1 MSSSESSDRGLTSQ
15 LSLCCHQSS
24 RDRHTSRR
32 SPLSSRGR
40 GVAAGTRLFHLGS
53 EARGRLWFAD
63 SEQHALGTQ
72 GWLEGPDSWGCH
84 IRGKPAA
91 SPGQIPQRTEA
102 SGREPLGPAR
112 APQRLLVQ
120 LLGVLPGTFPL
131 QPLLVSGCLREREAR
146 AGAAGGRAIF
156 GLFSGYF
163 RCSQFPLALLHFK
176 SPPSPYT
183 LM

>member
-32 SPLSSRGR
+32 SPLSCRGR
-40 GVAAGTRLFHLGS
+40 GVSAGTRVFHLGS

-84 IRGKPAA
+84 IRGEPAA
-91 SPGQIPQRTEA
+91 SPGQSPQRTGAPGA
-102 SGREPLGPAR
+102 SQSTPKAVGPA
-112 APQRLLVQ
+112 
-120 LLGVLPGTFPL
+120 LLGVLPGTFLL
-131 QPLLVSGCLREREAR
+131 QPLLVSGCLQEREAR

-163 RCSQFPLALLHFK
+163 HCSQFPLALLHFK
-176 SPPSPYT
+176 SPLSPNT